1 MAITLDA
8 LRSGMKVTESVG
20 QQREILAQSGQDMMQ
35 MLVGMK
41 ETEDY
46 LHFAAALG
54 AMRRYAGGEKLIPG
68 SYLDNAVRP
77 LIDKMEELD
86 GLVAGERAGV
96 PENVKNPFIF
106 SELRENLGNFAH
118 FVGVCIEEK
127 NGLFSLGQQEIE
139 LLRALDGMN
148 RHLGLSEHPDWAA
161 LRKAAP
167 AMKGPVP
174 MDERVI
180 DDLKDHW
187 KTKSLRAQAEAQR
200 RAALAGAENGS
211 APLLLNSRQAALADD
226 ARRKS
231 DPKAP
236 ASPESR
242 PYLMLFSLTHEFN
255 KYRQKYED
263 QMDEASAA
271 AMKDMMGALLMTD
284 IALAGP
290 DSDPDQV
297 EPDAA
302 KAQELLT
309 EHFWPKVV
317 QYFGS
322 FEPNARVPA
331 DDSRLFRMLH
341 EVQDTL
347 ALPEAT
353 GGADMRKVYNYVAEL
368 NEQEAPWSGAL
379 DMARLG
385 WNREKQRVLDARE
398 EQRRIEQEKARLV
411 SEQKKKEEEEARKA
425 AEKKLADEEEA
436 RKAAEKKLADEEEAR
451 KAAEKKLADEAEA
464 RKAAAKKLEEK
475 NEAARIADEKKESEQ
490 EEKVLNEET
499 AYAEMNAMG
508 KPSGPEREL
517 GPDGE
522 ELRFEG
528 PMTQEEYFRQLMDD
542 AKERVEKRTKE
553 QQEEE
558 KAEELAREREK
569 KLPPPTAEGK
579 TWGEFGKA
587 LEDYLKRN
595 VKSGEALDPRSSNPR
610 PQDIPHITQVT
621 QFLVARK
628 RFIEQGH
635 KDEAVDPEELVRETN
650 QLLNDPG
657 YGQLLKSAEFRS
669 RLAWRG
675 VDGIWERITEASAQA
690 SRERSQ
696 ASPFI
701 QTVQEVRE
709 NRERTAEEQQKPMKN
724 AIDNV
729 YARLTDPRWNA
740 DIRKT
745 GFLFFKPSD
754 TGIFQTAV
762 RALGV
767 IASAQA
773 GSVRSGDVTAAK
785 QAVKEYLD
793 ARKDVR
799 GHEYGK
805 RRWEKMMC
813 AYKALE
819 TPENFARYCEELNLH
834 RGVEKYLQDDAYVHP
849 SAFDAAR
856 MDLEKPQIPMNEAL
870 RLLKQDYAKEAAADK
885 DAAKLNYFARISA
898 MRAQATEKNI
908 DADWGTLVDMEKL
921 RVQGTEL
928 SRDPQFLEAYRSGD
942 RRVMFA
948 QAEQILHP
956 RKPEI
961 GGGQMQWKPDNPE
974 PEKGKSIGSSPVKTL

>member
-8 LRSGMKVTESVG
+8 LRSGMKVTESLG
-20 QQREILAQSGQDMMQ
+20 QQREILSQSGQDMMQ

-46 LHFAAALG
+46 LFFAAAMG

-161 LRKAAP
+161 LRRAAP

-187 KTKSLRAQAEAQR
+187 KTKSLRAQAEAER
-200 RAALAGAENGS
+200 RAALAGAENGR
-211 APLLLNSRQAALADD
+211 ALLLLKSRKAALADD

-242 PYLMLFSLTHEFN
+242 PYLLLFSLTHEFN

-290 DSDPDQV
+290 DSNPDQV

-347 ALPEAT
+347 ALPEAI

-368 NEQEAPWSGAL
+368 NEQEAPWSGAMDL
-379 DMARLG
+379 ARTG
-385 WNREKQRVLDARE
+385 WSKEKQRILDERE
-398 EQRRIEQEKARLV
+398 EERRRIEEEKNAA
-411 SEQKKKEEEEARKA
+411 KKLEEEREAARQA
-425 AEKKLADEEEA
+425 AAKKLADEEAARQAAAKKKADEDAAAKKKADEEA
-436 RKAAEKKLADEEEAR
+436 AAKKIADEEEA
-451 KAAEKKLADEAEA
+451 A
-464 RKAAAKKLEEK
+464 RKAT
-475 NEAARIADEKKESEQ
+475 EKKE
-490 EEKVLNEET
+490 EEREEKKVLNEET
-499 AYAEMNAMG
+499 AYAEMNAM
-508 KPSGPEREL
+508 KPSGQERKRES
-517 GPDGE
+517 DGE
-522 ELRFEG
+522 EAKPEDQK
-528 PMTQEEYFRQLMDD
+528 TQEEYFRQLMDE
-542 AKERVEKRTKE
+542 AKDRVNKRTQE
-553 QQEEE
+553 QREQE

-569 KLPPPTAEGK
+569 KLPPPNAEGK
-579 TWGEFGKA
+579 TWGEFCQA

-595 VKSGEALDPRSSNPR
+595 VKTGDDLNPRSSDPR

-628 RFIEQGH
+628 RFIEQGLQN
-635 KDEAVDPEELVRETN
+635 EAVDPELLVRETN

-657 YGQLLKSAEFRS
+657 YAQLLKSAEFRS
-669 RLAWRG
+669 KLAWRG
-675 VDGIWERITEASAQA
+675 VKGLWESITEAS
-690 SRERSQ
+690 
-696 ASPFI
+696 
-701 QTVQEVRE
+701 TRE
-709 NRERTAEEQQKPMKN
+709 NRERGKDSPFIHTVQEVQASREKAAVEQQKPMKT
-724 AIDNV
+724 AIDSV
-729 YARLTDPRWNA
+729 YARLTDERYNA

-754 TGIFQTAV
+754 TGLYQTAV
-762 RALGV
+762 RALGA
-767 IASAQA
+767 IAAAQT
-773 GSVRSGDVTAAK
+773 GSVRSGDMMTAK

-793 ARKDVR
+793 ARKAVR
-799 GHEYGK
+799 AHDYGN

-819 TPENFARYCEELNLH
+819 TPENFAQYCEELNVY
-834 RGVEKYLQDDAYVHP
+834 RGLTNPGDVQDARYVHP

-870 RLLKQDYAKEAAADK
+870 RQLKQDYAKEAAADK
-885 DAAKLNYFARISA
+885 AAATLKYFAGVSA
-898 MRAQATEKNI
+898 MRAQATEKNP
-908 DADWGTLVDMEKL
+908 DADWGTLVDMEKI
-921 RVQGTEL
+921 RDQGLEL
-928 SRDPQFLEAYRSGD
+928 SKDPQFLAAYSGGD
-942 RRVMFA
+942 RRAMFA

-956 RKPEI
+956 RKTEV
-961 GGGQMQWKPDNPE
+961 GESLQQKPDDPE
-974 PEKGKSIGSSPVKTL
+974 QEKGKSIDGSPMIRH

>member
-1 MAITLDA
+1 MPITLDA
-8 LRSGMKVTESVG
+8 LRSGMKVTESLG
-20 QQREILAQSGQDMMQ
+20 QQREILSQSGQDMMQ

-46 LHFAAALG
+46 LHFAAAMG
-54 AMRRYAGGEKLIPG
+54 AMRRFAGGEKLIPG
-68 SYLDNAVRP
+68 SYLDAAFRP

-148 RHLGLSEHPDWAA
+148 RHLGLSESPDWTV
-161 LRKAAP
+161 LRRAAP

-187 KTKSLRAQAEAQR
+187 KTKSLRARAEAER

-211 APLLLNSRQAALADD
+211 ALLLLKSRQAALADD

-255 KYRQKYED
+255 KYWQKYED

-284 IALAGP
+284 IALAGS

-317 QYFGS
+317 QHFGS

-347 ALPEAT
+347 ALPEAI
-353 GGADMRKVYNYVAEL
+353 GGADMRKVYNYVSEL
-368 NEQEAPWSGAL
+368 NEQEAPWSGAMDL
-379 DMARLG
+379 ARAG
-385 WNREKQRVLDARE
+385 WSKEKQRILDQRE
-398 EQRRIEQEKARLV
+398 EERRRIEEEKNAAKKLEEEREAAR
-411 SEQKKKEEEEARKA
+411 QAAAKKKADEEEAARKA
-425 AEKKLADEEEA
+425 AEKKEEE
-436 RKAAEKKLADEEEAR
+436 R
-451 KAAEKKLADEAEA
+451 
-464 RKAAAKKLEEK
+464 EEK
-475 NEAARIADEKKESEQ
+475 
-490 EEKVLNEET
+490 KVLNEET
-499 AYAEMNAMG
+499 AYAEMNAM
-508 KPSGPEREL
+508 KPSGQESERKS
-517 GPDGE
+517 DGE
-522 ELRFEG
+522 EPIFEG

-542 AKERVEKRTKE
+542 AKDRVNKRIQE
-553 QQEEE
+553 QREEE

-569 KLPPPTAEGK
+569 KLPPPNAEGK
-579 TWGEFGKA
+579 TWGEFTKA

-595 VKSGEALDPRSSNPR
+595 VKSSDALNPLSSNPR

-628 RFIEQGH
+628 RFDNPELQNQLIDQ
-635 KDEAVDPEELVRETN
+635 EELVRETN

-657 YGQLLKSAEFRS
+657 YGRLLKDGEFRGK
-669 RLAWRG
+669 LAWRA
-675 VDGIWERITEASAQA
+675 VNSSWERIMEASAQA
-690 SRERSQ
+690 HQERGQ
-696 ASPFI
+696 TSPYI
-701 QTVQEVRE
+701 YSVQENRE
-709 NRERTAEEQQKPMKN
+709 NRARAAVEQQKPMKT
-724 AIDNV
+724 AIDSV
-729 YARLTDPRWNA
+729 YARLTDERYNA

-754 TGIFQTAV
+754 TGLYQTAV
-762 RALGV
+762 SALGV
-767 IASAQA
+767 IAAAQT
-773 GSVRSGDVTAAK
+773 GSVRAGDMTTAK

-799 GHEYGK
+799 AHEYGN

-819 TPENFARYCEELNLH
+819 NPAEFEEYCRELNAR
-834 RGVEKYLQDDAYVHP
+834 RGLTDPLDPNYVHP
-849 SAFDAAR
+849 SAFGPER
-856 MDLEKPQIPMNEAL
+856 MDLENPQIPMNEAY
-870 RLLKQDYAKEAAADK
+870 RQMRQDYARAKAAGEG
-885 DAAKLNYFARISA
+885 DALLKYYSRVAA
-898 MRAQATEKNI
+898 MRTQAALKLKPDRDQEPDRPI
-908 DADWGTLVDMEKL
+908 RGDWGVLVDM
-921 RVQGTEL
+921 RQ
-928 SRDPQFLEAYRSGD
+928 LEQQAKQLEQDVSFRAVFNGGD
-942 RRVMFA
+942 REALLSEAMKRLDPA
-948 QAEQILHP
+948 S
-956 RKPEI
+956 
-961 GGGQMQWKPDNPE
+961 PDWL
-974 PEKGKSIGSSPVKTL
+974 GKSPAQEPQEQAKPGIQEKFKSKGISKE